1 MQKGLTWCVMA
12 GVLCSLAASAGG
24 QNADEANKLI
34 GNLAAQMKT
43 VLQADSVLGTPRDF
57 DGTKIVPVVSVVLG
71 FGSGTGASTSRGY
84 RPRHGPR
91 RGGYVSPESLL
102 VITKA
107 GEVQV
112 LEAKKEGSAKPSK
125 RLSPLWSSRCVAKR
139 SPGNRL
145 SEGGRQREGVCTP
158 RHGPRDMG
166 SSRVEGVVEQG
177 YTQHP

>member
-57 DGTKIVPVVSVVLG
+57 DGTKIVPVVSVILG
-71 FGSGTGASTSRGY
+71 FGSGTGASTKAEDTGRGT
-84 RPRHGPR
+84 GL
-91 RGGYVSPESLL
+91 GGAGYVSPESLL

-107 GEVQV
+107 GEVHV
-112 LEAKKEGSAKPSK
+112 LEAKNG
-125 RLSPLWSSRCVAKR
+125 
-139 SPGNRL
+139 GF
-145 SEGGRQREGVCTP
+145 SEALKTIVP
-158 RHGPRDMG
+158 A
-166 SSRVEGVVEQG
+166 VVESLRGKKEPREPAQ
-177 YTQHP
+177 